1 MRKIMFV
8 CTGNICRS
16 AMAEQLLKQK
26 IKEMSLEKNFFV
38 CSSGISA
45 YPEDVSTYEAIFVMK
60 NEYGID
66 LKNHRATNVKASKI
80 KEMDLILVMTVSHK
94 NILVAM
100 FPELKEKIYTIKEYV
115 GLPGD
120 VLDPYG
126 GTIETYSNCAKEL
139 NDYIDMFLKK
149 EVKNDCNRC

>member
-1 MRKIMFV
+1 MQKIMFV

-16 AMAEQLLKQK
+16 AMAERLLKK
-26 IKEMSLEKNFFV
+26 KLKEKDLEKEFYV

-45 YPEDVSTYEAIFVMK
+45 YPNDVSTYEAVYVMQ

-66 LKNHRATNVKASKI
+66 IKDHRATNVKVSKI
-80 KEMDLILVMTVSHK
+80 KEMDLIFAMTKSHK
-94 NILVAM
+94 DMLIMM

-115 GLPGD
+115 GLQGG

-126 GTIETYSNCAKEL
+126 GTIEIYSNCAKEL
-139 NDYIDMFLKK
+139 NEYIDMLLKK
-149 EVKNDCNRC
+149 EEGK

>member
-1 MRKIMFV
+1 MQKIMFV

-16 AMAEQLLKQK
+16 AMAERLLKK
-26 IKEMSLEKNFFV
+26 KLKEKDLEKEFYV

-45 YPEDVSTYEAIFVMK
+45 YPNDVSTYEAVYVMQ

-66 LKNHRATNVKASKI
+66 IKDHRATNVKASKI
-80 KEMDLILVMTVSHK
+80 KEMDLILAMTKSHK
-94 NILVAM
+94 DMLIMM

-115 GLPGD
+115 GLQGD

-126 GTIETYSNCAKEL
+126 GTIEIYSNCAKEL
-139 NDYIDMFLKK
+139 NEYIDMLLKK
-149 EVKNDCNRC
+149 EAGK

>member
-1 MRKIMFV
+1 MQKIMFV

-16 AMAEQLLKQK
+16 AMAERLLKK
-26 IKEMSLEKNFFV
+26 KLKEKDLEKEFYV

-45 YPEDVSTYEAIFVMK
+45 YPNDVSTYEAAYVMQ

-66 LKNHRATNVKASKI
+66 IKDHRATNIKASKI
-80 KEMDLILVMTVSHK
+80 KEMDLILAMTESHK
-94 NILVAM
+94 DMLIMM

-115 GLPGD
+115 GLQGD

-126 GTIETYSNCAKEL
+126 GTIEIYSNCAKEL
-139 NDYIDMFLKK
+139 NEYIDMLLKK
-149 EVKNDCNRC
+149 EAGK

>member
-1 MRKIMFV
+1 MQKIMFV

-16 AMAEQLLKQK
+16 AMAERLLKKK
-26 IKEMSLEKNFFV
+26 IKEKDLEKEFYV

-45 YPEDVSTYEAIFVMK
+45 YPNDVSTYEAVYVMQ

-66 LKNHRATNVKASKI
+66 IKDHRATNVKASKI
-80 KEMDLILVMTVSHK
+80 KEMDLILAMTKSHK
-94 NILVAM
+94 DMLIMM

-115 GLPGD
+115 GLQGD

-126 GTIETYSNCAKEL
+126 GTIKIYSNCAKEL
-139 NDYIDMFLKK
+139 NEYIDMLLKK
-149 EVKNDCNRC
+149 EAGK